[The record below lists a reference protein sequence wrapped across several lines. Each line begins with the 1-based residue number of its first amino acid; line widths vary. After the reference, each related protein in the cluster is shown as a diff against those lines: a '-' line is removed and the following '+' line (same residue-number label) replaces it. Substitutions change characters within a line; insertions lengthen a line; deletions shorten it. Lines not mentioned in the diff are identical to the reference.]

1 MYDNYELTLGE
12 VLKELREFQ
21 GYTQKEVSTQL
32 NITSQAYSNYET
44 NKRTPDVEMTRK
56 IAQFY
61 GKTID
66 QLIECRYTRQIEDS
80 RNYAANRSLYRGV
93 SDTGIVIPM
102 TGRQAKMVTDILSLP
117 PEQQDACQKLI
128 ELMIMK
134 SNS

>member
-12 VLKELREFQ
+12 VLKEIREFQ
-21 GYTQKEVSTQL
+21 GYTQKEVSAQL
-32 NITSQAYSNYET
+32 NITSQAYSNYEN
-44 NKRTPDVEMTRK
+44 NKRTPDVETTRK
-56 IAQFY
+56 IAQFF

-80 RNYAANRSLYRGV
+80 RNYAASRSLFRAV
-93 SDTGIVIPM
+93 SDEGIVIPM
-102 TGRQAKMVTDILSLP
+102 AGKQAKMITDILSLP

>member
-12 VLKELREFQ
+12 VLKEIREFQ
-21 GYTQKEVSTQL
+21 GYTQKEVSAQL
-32 NITSQAYSNYET
+32 NITSQAYSNYEN

-56 IAQFY
+56 IAQFF

-80 RNYAANRSLYRGV
+80 RNYAANRSLYRAV
-93 SDTGIVIPM
+93 SGDGIVIPV
-102 TGRQAKMVTDILSLP
+102 TGKQAKMVTDILSLP

-134 SNS
+134 TNS

>member
-21 GYTQKEVSTQL
+21 GYTQKEVSAQL
-32 NITSQAYSNYET
+32 NITSQAYSNYEN
-44 NKRTPDVEMTRK
+44 NKRTPDVETTRK
-56 IAQFY
+56 LAQFY

-80 RNYAANRSLYRGV
+80 RNYAANRSLYRAV
-93 SDTGIVIPM
+93 SDDGMVIPM
-102 TGRQAKMVTDILSLP
+102 TGKQAKMVTDILSLP
-117 PEQQDACQKLI
+117 QEQQDACQKLI

-134 SNS
+134 SNF

>member
-12 VLKELREFQ
+12 VLKEIREFQ
-21 GYTQKEVSTQL
+21 GYTQKEVSAQL
-32 NITSQAYSNYET
+32 NITSQAYSNYEN

-56 IAQFY
+56 IAQFF

-80 RNYAANRSLYRGV
+80 RNYAANRSLYRAV
-93 SDTGIVIPM
+93 SDDGIVIPM
-102 TGRQAKMVTDILSLP
+102 TGKQAKMVTDILSLP

>member
-21 GYTQKEVSTQL
+21 GYTQKDVSAQL
-32 NITSQAYSNYET
+32 NITSQAYSNYEN

-66 QLIECRYTRQIEDS
+66 QLIECRYTRQLEDS
-80 RNYAANRSLYRGV
+80 RNYAAKRSLFRAV
-93 SDTGIVIPM
+93 NDSGIVIPM
-102 TGRQAKMVTDILSLP
+102 TGKQAKMVTDILSLP

>member
-21 GYTQKEVSTQL
+21 GYTQKEVSAQL
-32 NITSQAYSNYET
+32 NITSQAYSNYEN

-80 RNYAANRSLYRGV
+80 RNYAANRSLYRAV
-93 SDTGIVIPM
+93 SDDGMVIPM
-102 TGRQAKMVTDILSLP
+102 TGKQAKMVTDILSLP

-134 SNS
+134 SNF

>member
-21 GYTQKEVSTQL
+21 GYTQKDVSAQL
-32 NITSQAYSNYET
+32 NITSQAYSNYEN

-56 IAQFY
+56 IAQFF

-80 RNYAANRSLYRGV
+80 RNYAANRSLYRAV
-93 SDTGIVIPM
+93 SDDGIVIPM
-102 TGRQAKMVTDILSLP
+102 TGKQAKMVTDILSLP

>member
-12 VLKELREFQ
+12 VLKEIREFQ
-21 GYTQKEVSTQL
+21 GYTQKEVSAQL
-32 NITSQAYSNYET
+32 NITSQAYSNYEN

-56 IAQFY
+56 IAQFF

-80 RNYAANRSLYRGV
+80 RNYAANRSLYRAV
-93 SDTGIVIPM
+93 SDDGIVIPM
-102 TGRQAKMVTDILSLP
+102 TGKQAKMVTDILSLP

-134 SNS
+134 TNS

>member
-12 VLKELREFQ
+12 VLKEIREFQ
-21 GYTQKEVSTQL
+21 GYTQKEVSAQL
-32 NITSQAYSNYET
+32 NIIGQAYSNYEN

-56 IAQFY
+56 IAQFF

-80 RNYAANRSLYRGV
+80 RNYAANRSLYRAV
-93 SDTGIVIPM
+93 SDDGIVIPM
-102 TGRQAKMVTDILSLP
+102 TGKQAKMVTDILSLP
-117 PEQQDACQKLI
+117 PEQQDACHKLI

>member
-12 VLKELREFQ
+12 VLKEIREFQ
-21 GYTQKEVSTQL
+21 GYTQKEVSAQL
-32 NITSQAYSNYET
+32 NITSQAYSNYEN

-56 IAQFY
+56 IAQFF

-80 RNYAANRSLYRGV
+80 RNYAANRSLYRAV
-93 SDTGIVIPM
+93 SDDGIVIPM
-102 TGRQAKMVTDILSLP
+102 TGKQAKMVTDILSLP
-117 PEQQDACQKLI
+117 PEPQDACQKLI

>member
-21 GYTQKEVSTQL
+21 GYTQKEVSAKL

-44 NKRTPDVEMTRK
+44 NKRTPDVDMTRK
-56 IAQFY
+56 IAQFF

-66 QLIECRYTRQIEDS
+66 QLIEFRYTRQIEDS
-80 RNYAANRSLYRGV
+80 RNYAASRSLYRAV

-102 TGRQAKMVTDILSLP
+102 TGKQAKMVTDILSLSL
-117 PEQQDACQKLI
+117 EQQDACQKLI

>member
-21 GYTQKEVSTQL
+21 GYTQKDVSAQL
-32 NITSQAYSNYET
+32 NITSQAYSNYEN

-56 IAQFY
+56 IAQFF

-80 RNYAANRSLYRGV
+80 RNYAANRSLYRVV
-93 SDTGIVIPM
+93 SDDGIVIPM
-102 TGRQAKMVTDILSLP
+102 TGKQAKMVTDILSLP

>member
-12 VLKELREFQ
+12 VLKEIREFQ
-21 GYTQKEVSTQL
+21 GYTQKEVSAQL
-32 NITSQAYSNYET
+32 NITSQAYSNYEN

-56 IAQFY
+56 IAQFF

-80 RNYAANRSLYRGV
+80 RNYAANRSLYRVV
-93 SDTGIVIPM
+93 SDDGIVIPM
-102 TGRQAKMVTDILSLP
+102 TGKQAKMVTDILSLP